1 MFKLWSRGIR
11 FQMIVIV
18 SVLLLVSV
26 LFMTADMLFYSK
38 ADDVLIKD
46 LEKKITGTVQSLSKQ
61 MTEQLST
68 QILLEGE
75 PGQNLPS
82 ALEKSFKDIARNHAE
97 NYKGVRLGIYI
108 VNQDQIFIEGFLHDF
123 RPPGG
128 EGEKQREQRIYQET
142 SAGIKAVVSG
152 GIPITKLGQ
161 TWDDQFIEYLAP
173 IHLNS
178 KLVAVVWAEERV
190 HPIFAQNA
198 RTRYILRL
206 VILITFCF
214 GIGATLLST
223 ISLVKRVN
231 KIKDGLANM
240 EKDFSNT
247 LPEMTGDMGQITN
260 AINKMA
266 SGLKEKE
273 ALSEQL
279 RISQNLASLGR
290 LVTDIAHELRNPI
303 CILQCTADLLEP
315 KVKHNPELNECVFMF
330 QEQLKRLNLLTE
342 ELLDFG
348 RPMPIKRG
356 TLDLRILLESLIET
370 IIPLLQKNEITL
382 NFSNP
387 ENLPNIIGNKE
398 KLKQVFL
405 NLFFNAIQAMPKAG
419 VLTIQTFAKEKLICV
434 VVNDTGEGISQEDQ
448 SKIFQPFF
456 TRKTDGNGLGLAICK
471 KIIEYHGGSITVESQ
486 PGVFTTFTV
495 CFPIN

>member
-1 MFKLWSRGIR
+1 
-11 FQMIVIV
+11 
-18 SVLLLVSV
+18 
-26 LFMTADMLFYSK
+26 
-38 ADDVLIKD
+38 
-46 LEKKITGTVQSLSKQ
+46 
-61 MTEQLST
+61 
-68 QILLEGE
+68 
-75 PGQNLPS
+75 
-82 ALEKSFKDIARNHAE
+82 
-97 NYKGVRLGIYI
+97 
-108 VNQDQIFIEGFLHDF
+108 
-123 RPPGG
+123 
-128 EGEKQREQRIYQET
+128 
-142 SAGIKAVVSG
+142 
-152 GIPITKLGQ
+152 
-161 TWDDQFIEYLAP
+161 
-173 IHLNS
+173 
-178 KLVAVVWAEERV
+178 
-190 HPIFAQNA
+190 
-198 RTRYILRL
+198 
-206 VILITFCF
+206 
-214 GIGATLLST
+214 
-223 ISLVKRVN
+223 
-231 KIKDGLANM
+231 M